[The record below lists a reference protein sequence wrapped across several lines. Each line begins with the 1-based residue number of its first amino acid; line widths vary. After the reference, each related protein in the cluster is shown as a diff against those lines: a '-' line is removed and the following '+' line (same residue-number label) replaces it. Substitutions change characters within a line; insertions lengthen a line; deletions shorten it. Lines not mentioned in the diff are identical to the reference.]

1 MTTESELIALAE
13 RVEAATGLDR
23 ALDAAVCAVLRIG
36 TEHAWAVKNYPAWI
50 AAPNGW
56 VHLEKNG
63 PSFASPAFTASLD
76 AAMTL
81 VPSDPWLEIRGPR
94 KYLNIPTRSPN
105 FWSANVSCWNHEGQK
120 TGWGATPALA
130 LTAAALRARS
140 AALEEK
146 ANG

>member
-1 MTTESELIALAE
+1 MEMSSIHLAE
-13 RVEAATGLDR
+13 EAERANGGDEFRIISEAALSIFGWTDDR
-23 ALDAAVCAVLRIG
+23 YKRVLRLLEAG
-36 TEHAWAVKNYPAWI
+36 T
-50 AAPNGW
+50 
-56 VHLEKNG
+56 
-63 PSFASPAFTASLD
+63 SLD

-130 LTAAALRARS
+130 LTAAALRARAAAQVS
-140 AALEEK
+140 A
-146 ANG
+146 

>member
-13 RVEAATGLDR
+13 RVEAATGPNY
-23 ALDAAVCAVLRIG
+23 ALEVEIFKAIHPEYAGYVQGRGGLVHPYDGSDQRVLSDVRPG
-36 TEHAWAVKNYPAWI
+36 NY
-50 AAPNGW
+50 
-56 VHLEKNG
+56 
-63 PSFASPAFTASLD
+63 TASLD

-94 KYLNIPTRSPN
+94 KYLNIPTHSPN

-130 LTAAALRARS
+130 LTAAALRARAAAQVS
-140 AALEEK
+140 A
-146 ANG
+146 